1 MITDQKVNNK
11 IVGVYVIGNDVETSV
26 KIATTVKPN
35 LFRRLFTWVFLGW
48 KWITIEKMKEK
59 KGN

>member
-11 IVGVYVIGNDVETSV
+11 IVGVYVIGNDVETCV

-35 LFRRLFTWVFLGW
+35 FFRRLFTWVFLGW